1 MTKESLLYDST
12 VASIQIDY
20 SVFKERGSDA
30 KNNEY
35 SRIVSA
41 FEAVCNPHKPPLFI
55 LNGRAHQG
63 LASYDGRNFCQWS
76 PTAGGGGIAKIVIHP
91 EDEPAQ
97 HILLKYTLAVSKEN
111 NGDARRAWLNVEF
124 SPTSLLT
131 GNNILPV
138 TIEDSTTGGWVDH
151 PSSSLKVMQEIYR
164 LGFNVLE
171 QMAQQINKS
180 TTPLYSKATRKL
192 IRSGRFHLTRSQWCA
207 YLPTADRA
215 KFLQVMAVLYGQ
227 TIGAGA
233 GVITLA
239 THLGLKF
246 THYTDES
253 NEVTGLMLEKRHGNK
268 SVFSIVPYDKVKR
281 IADVRQGKT
290 LTNVERSTVENNVRL
305 DITSHSEGIVV
316 IAKAAQK
323 RLKTWRKEG
332 KPFPWPWV
340 EQFLTDEIKP
350 QVWWLERAIFVLSR
364 QWRDNVLVRGSF
376 ASWLVPY
383 IIKDVL
389 HLDKIG
395 TFTSKQFHDFIALG
409 DDIIVAWQHPDFLK
423 VEKSWA
429 EAIAEL
435 ADVSTSTVY
444 ERRKEWIELYGI
456 DIAIPFAFYRDLL
469 YYARNSL
476 TPPDDRWALVNAV
489 KDRRGD
495 AALRLLSESDEEFER
510 QRLEIVGK
518 VITAHPLK
526 MKPKIVR
533 IDRRSATA
541 VLASHAHEKLVK
553 SRKISASGELFS
565 EQKTARIAHRRR
577 DDAA

>member
-1 MTKESLLYDST
+1 MTKDSLLYDST

-20 SVFKERGSDA
+20 SAFRERGSNA
-30 KNNEY
+30 RNNEY

-41 FEAVCNPHKPPLFI
+41 FEAICNPHKQPFFI

-97 HILLKYTLAVSKEN
+97 HILLKYTLSVSKEN
-111 NGDARRAWLNVEF
+111 SGGHRRAWLNVEF

-138 TIEDSTTGGWVDH
+138 TIEDSTTGVCVHH
-151 PSSSLKVMQEIYR
+151 PSSSPNVMQEIYR

-171 QMAQQINKS
+171 QMAQQLSNS
-180 TTPLYSKATRKL
+180 TTPLYSKATRNL
-192 IRSGRFHLTRSQWCA
+192 IRSGRFHLTRAQWCA

-215 KFLQVMAVLYGQ
+215 KFLQMMTVLYGQ
-227 TIGAGA
+227 TIGAGT
-233 GVITLA
+233 GIISLA

-246 THYTDES
+246 TRYTDDT
-253 NEVTGLMLEKRHGNK
+253 NEVTGLMLEKRYGNK

-281 IADVRQGKT
+281 VADMRQGKT
-290 LTNVERSTVENNVRL
+290 LTEVEHPIIAKHVRF
-305 DITSHSEGIVV
+305 DITAHSEGIVV

-323 RLKTWRKEG
+323 RLKAWRNEG
-332 KPFPWPWV
+332 KSFPWPWV

-350 QVWWLERAIFVLSR
+350 QVWWLERAIFVLSH
-364 QWRDNVLVRGSF
+364 QWQGDALVRGSF

-383 IIKDVL
+383 MIKDVL

-395 TFTSKQFHDFIALG
+395 TFTSQRFHDFLAIG
-409 DDIIVAWQHPDFLK
+409 HDIVAAWQYPDFHK

-429 EAIAEL
+429 DAIAEI
-435 ADVSTSTVY
+435 ARISKSTVY

-469 YYARNSL
+469 FFGRNSL

-489 KDRRGD
+489 KDRHGE
-495 AALRLLSESDEEFER
+495 ATLRLISELDEKFEQ

-518 VITAHPLK
+518 AIKARPLK
-526 MKPKIVR
+526 MEPKLVR
-533 IDRRSATA
+533 IDRRSAAA
-541 VLASHAHEKLVK
+541 VLASHAHEKLVQ
-553 SRKISASGELFS
+553 SRRHSAPSKFLS
-565 EQKTARIAHRRR
+565 EHKTARVAHRRR
-577 DDAA
+577 DDA